1 MDKILLILTGGTI
14 GSKSENGTV
23 DVNSAEAYSI
33 VNLYYE
39 KYGRDFEFQVIQPVN
54 VLSENITAEIWIE
67 LCRCLNDIDCSNYK
81 GIVICHGSDTLSYTS
96 ALIGML
102 YNKLSIPLVLIASD
116 YELANEKSNGLVN
129 FRSALM
135 VIKNME
141 RGIFTAYSNNKGEND
156 VYIASRIVES
166 DPYKDQFR
174 SFDGVV
180 WGQIV
185 NDSLVVNS
193 NISADK
199 INNYKGKE
207 ILVSKAFNKKVMLIR
222 PYPDMIYDNI
232 NLDGISAVVHY
243 SYHSA
248 TACVAGEKNSMLKF
262 AKRCRQLGV
271 KLYMASYKDKE
282 IKRAYESSREILS
295 EGVVPMFNISAEA
308 AYVKVL
314 IAENTDGVNI
324 NENLYF
330 ESVESNL
337 D

>member
-1 MDKILLILTGGTI
+1 MDKILVILTGGTI

-39 KYGRDFEFQVIQPVN
+39 KYGRDFEFEAIQPVN
-54 VLSENITAEIWIE
+54 VLSENITAEIWIK
-67 LCRCLNDIDCSNYK
+67 LCRCLDNIDFSIYK
-81 GIVICHGSDTLSYTS
+81 GVVICHGSDTLSYTS

-102 YNKLSIPLVLIASD
+102 YNKISVPLVIIASD

-156 VYIASRIVES
+156 VYISTRIVES
-166 DPYKDQFR
+166 DPYTDQFR
-174 SFDGVV
+174 SFDGIV
-180 WGQIV
+180 WGQIIS
-185 NDSLVVNS
+185 DRLVVKS
-193 NISADK
+193 DIGIDE
-199 INNYKGKE
+199 INEYKGKE
-207 ILVSKAFNKKVMLIR
+207 VRIPENFNKKVMLIR
-222 PYPDMIYDNI
+222 PYPDMRYDNI

-248 TACVAGEKNSMLKF
+248 TACVAGEETSVLKF
-262 AKRCRQLGV
+262 ANRCRKLGV
-271 KLYMASYKDKE
+271 KLYMASYKDKRIE
-282 IKRAYESSREILS
+282 RAYESSREILS

-314 IAENTDGVNI
+314 IAENTDNVDVSG
-324 NENLYF
+324 NLYF
-330 ESVESNL
+330 ESVERE
-337 D
+337 